1 MINDANQR
9 YWDAL
14 SPDCSRADRL
24 KEHINNLKV
33 QKKQLSEDIGAGM
46 MGADLLLPVGCG
58 PVG

>member
-33 QKKQLSEDIGAGM
+33 QK
-46 MGADLLLPVGCG
+46 
-58 PVG
+58 